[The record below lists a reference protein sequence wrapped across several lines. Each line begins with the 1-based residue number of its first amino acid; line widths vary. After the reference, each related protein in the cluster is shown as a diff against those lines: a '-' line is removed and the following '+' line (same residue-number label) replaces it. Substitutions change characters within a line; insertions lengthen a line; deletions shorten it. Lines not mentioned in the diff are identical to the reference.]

1 MTTSAAS
8 GAEDHEMVFLTVSR
22 QRVSGSEGEGGTVTG
37 GEDETEGEEGVREG
51 KQRGGRGGKLL
62 QTM

>member
-1 MTTSAAS
+1 MTASAAS
-8 GAEDHEMVFLTVSR
+8 GAEDHEMVFLTVSQ

-37 GEDETEGEEGVREG
+37 GEDKTEGEEVREG